1 MIPVINSDGN
11 VWKISVTK
19 DEVSQEHLEQPQE
32 YYHAN
37 SGSEKK
43 IRYFNYEVRKL
54 TFYIYF
60 SRTPIIFRL
69 GGGGGGHG
77 KVR

>member
-43 IRYFNYEVRKL
+43 YGTLIMR
-54 TFYIYF
+54 
-60 SRTPIIFRL
+60 
-69 GGGGGGHG
+69 
-77 KVR
+77 